1 MVKIVLNFCVL
12 LVLVVYSS
20 SFAIAEKDWAPFAIG
35 SAHEGGTR
43 SEVAALGNTQ
53 PAAALIEVE
62 AAALGRGEA
71 MAAVLGQ
78 VEPAATLIEAEAAA
92 LDDAVALSRGK
103 AMAATLTGQRRWPP
117 PQSHIFVPRRRWRF
131 VKRSHGVSF
140 FFCKVRF

>member
-1 MVKIVLNFCVL
+1 LSFKFCLELFMVKIVLNFCVL

-62 AAALGRGEA
+62 AA
-71 MAAVLGQ
+71 VLGQ

-117 PQSHIFVPRRRWRF
+117 PQSHIFVPRRR
-131 VKRSHGVSF
+131 
-140 FFCKVRF
+140 